1 MLLCPH
7 MQKVSGFCLLYT
19 SGNNGF
25 ACRRCLSKPV
35 VIKAVVKKSRCII
48 PSILTVKDHCKKTH
62 SVSGCRSY
70 ETLARLLGGSRFYS
84 VGPWVQPEQPV
95 GVVKGYDYILV
106 SFYDILFFS
115 SNKVLKIRVSEA
127 GFGYEC
133 QVKGGGVMIWM
144 AKAVGVLESGVYLSL
159 IHI

>member
-1 MLLCPH
+1 M
-7 MQKVSGFCLLYT
+7 
-19 SGNNGF
+19 
-25 ACRRCLSKPV
+25 
-35 VIKAVVKKSRCII
+35 
-48 PSILTVKDHCKKTH
+48 
-62 SVSGCRSY
+62 
-70 ETLARLLGGSRFYS
+70 ARLLGGSRFYS

-144 AKAVGVLESGVYLSL
+144 AKAVGVLEFGVYRASSFAL
-159 IHI
+159 